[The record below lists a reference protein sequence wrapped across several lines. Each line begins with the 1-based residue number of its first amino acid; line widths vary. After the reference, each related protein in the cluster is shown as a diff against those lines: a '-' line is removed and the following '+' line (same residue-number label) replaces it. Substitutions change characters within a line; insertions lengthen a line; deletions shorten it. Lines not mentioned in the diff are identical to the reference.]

1 MKKHALVFVF
11 FLVSLISFVS
21 CDESRISSVDSSG
34 NQGSELDEQ
43 RMKEALGALG
53 SLGVYDRVF
62 DVPKGFSFD
71 EGGND
76 GGKALE
82 SSECII
88 DGVRLSYISFVVEFD
103 EFNDPIERHIDSIP
117 VVEIEFG
124 EDFDSTAY
132 DPTKTYMIIRCY
144 YFEGTI
150 IPAYRVVYIIDGESL
165 VRGDLSKAKE
175 TSFSPDFRFDIK
187 NQWDII
193 GDKPRRY
200 DWISKKD
207 DEADIYRHLPK
218 SENDAFSKLTSI
230 SSGCSILN
238 AWQLYRDDDP
248 VYYSNDEGAYYI
260 VELSSFDRDVLQS
273 FEQSS
278 IGSLRIGSF
287 VNENPNPKSVYARI
301 IQYPS
306 NYRSSYSVMLYWY
319 DSGRWNYT
327 IWIATN
333 EDFDFKY
340 YVEVPLDDVFSVIP
354 GIQNIGTASIAYRE
368 YLNGQPLNT
377 LWGSEIDG
385 FYIVEFSQVRE
396 SLLDE
401 AKNGK
406 GRDIGRTKSTAAGR
420 IQNDTVAALHIFK
433 KVGVKDYSVCILV
446 KNGEDSFY
454 SSYTYLPYDEK
465 FNKVGHVKNN
475 YALLGEEAKAWFE
488 DSFPTVCNVWQK
500 VDEDGTPMKYN
511 EDGGA
516 FFIISMTEYKPSF
529 DPDFLERIEY
539 DELKTAYLDGFE
551 PDSQD
556 LVYVWLSQL
565 PDYYNDGYHMQFC
578 FFDYA
583 KGCWRVSSWQR
594 ADHSKRMLHYKEFDT
609 IGSDL
614 PGIENIGVLSKVYR
628 KYAENDAQDCYVVE
642 FSSVRDAGFLDEVR
656 AAAGEAGREYST
668 VSRTDAGAVQ
678 KGTTA
683 IMYVVKQS
691 EGGFRCCVMMKLE
704 TGKWYNSYNYI
715 GFDENFEI
723 IKR

>member
-1 MKKHALVFVF
+1 MKKHAFVF
-11 FLVSLISFVS
+11 IFVLVSLISFVS
-21 CDESRISSVDSSG
+21 CDESRISSVDSSEKLVPG
-34 NQGSELDEQ
+34 LEEQ
-43 RMKEALGALG
+43 RMEESLNALG
-53 SLGVYDRVF
+53 SVGVYDRVF

-71 EGGND
+71 DGGDD

-103 EFNDPIERHIDSIP
+103 GFNDPMEKHIDSIP

-132 DPTKTYMIIRCY
+132 DSTKTYLIIRCY

-150 IPAYRVVYIIDGESL
+150 VPAYRVVYIIDGESL

-207 DEADIYRHLPK
+207 DEADTYRHLLK
-218 SENDAFSKLTSI
+218 SENDAFSKLASFG
-230 SSGCSILN
+230 SGYSVLN

-248 VYYSNDEGAYYI
+248 VHYSNDEGAYYI
-260 VELSSFDRDVLQS
+260 VELSSFDRDVLQG

-278 IGSLRIGSF
+278 IGTLRIGSF

-301 IQYPS
+301 IQYPN

-340 YVEVPLDDVFSVIP
+340 YVEVPLDDVLSVIP
-354 GIQNIGTASIAYRE
+354 GIRNIGTASIAYRE

-401 AKNGK
+401 AKNGQ
-406 GRDIGRTKSTAAGR
+406 GRDIGRTRFTAAGR
-420 IQNDTVAALHIFK
+420 MRNDTVAALHIFK
-433 KVGVKDYSVCILV
+433 EVGAKDYSVCIFA
-446 KNGEDSFY
+446 KNSDDSFY

-465 FNKVGHVKNN
+465 FNKVGHARNN
-475 YALLGEEAKAWFE
+475 YALLGDEAKAWFE
-488 DSFPTVCNVWQK
+488 DQFPTVCNVWQK
-500 VDEDGTPMKYN
+500 MDKNGTPVKYN

-516 FFIISMTEYKPSF
+516 FFVISMTEYEPSF
-529 DPDFLERIEY
+529 DPDFLKRIEY
-539 DELKTAYLDGFE
+539 DEFSTAYLDGFE

-556 LVYVWLSQL
+556 LVYVQLSQL
-565 PDYYNDGYHMQFC
+565 PYNYNDGYHMQFC
-578 FFDYA
+578 LFDHV
-583 KGCWRVSSWQR
+583 KGCWCVSSWQR
-594 ADHSKRMLHYKEFDT
+594 ADHSKRMFHYKELDT

-614 PGIENIGVLSKVYR
+614 SGIENIGVLSKVYR
-628 KYAENDAQDCYVVE
+628 KYAENDATDCYVVE
-642 FSSVRDAGFLDEVR
+642 FSSVRDDDFLDKVR
-656 AAAGEAGREYST
+656 AAAGEVGREDST
-668 VSRTDAGAVQ
+668 VSRTDAGTVQ

-683 IMYVVKQS
+683 IMYVVKQQN
-691 EGGFRCCVMMKLE
+691 GGFRCCVMMELE
-704 TGKWYNSYNYI
+704 SGKWYNSYNYI
-715 GFDENFEI
+715 PFDENFEM
-723 IKR
+723 KK